1 MATASI
7 LSSVSISLAIVRI
20 GFDVAREDTLSSAG
34 EGRVLILTPVK
45 NAASMLSTYAGNL
58 ESLTYPRE
66 KLSLGLLES
75 DSGDGTWELLDSL
88 RPRLGARCSRVVTVK
103 RDFGFHMPRDTP
115 RWNPA
120 FQLARRNVLARSRN
134 QLLFRALADEE
145 WALWLDVD
153 VVHYPADLVERL
165 LAVGRDIVHPH
176 CVTRYGGET
185 FDLNAWSHH
194 GSKIMSDYRGAGGP
208 VRLDAVG
215 GTVLLVRA
223 DLHRDGL
230 TFPPFRYGLRSA
242 RIRPTHPVWGAGEI
256 ETEGLGIMAQD
267 MGYQCWGLPVLEV
280 IHAPE

>member
-1 MATASI
+1 M
-7 LSSVSISLAIVRI
+7 
-20 GFDVAREDTLSSAG
+20 SSAG

-45 NAASMLSTYAGNL
+45 NAATTLGTYAGNL
-58 ESLTYPRE
+58 ERLTYPRE
-66 KLSLGLLES
+66 RLSLGMLES
-75 DSGDGTWELLDSL
+75 DSRDGSWELLDTL
-88 RPRLGARCSRVVTVK
+88 RSRFEARCSRVVTIK
-103 RDFGFHMPRDTP
+103 RDFGFHMPPNTP

-134 QLLFRALADEE
+134 QLLFRALANED
-145 WALWLDVD
+145 WVLWLDVD

-165 LAVGRDIVHPH
+165 LEVERDIVHPH
-176 CVTRYGGET
+176 CVTSYGGDT

-194 GSKIMSDYRGAGGP
+194 GTKIMSDYRGAGGP

-230 TFPPFRYGLRSA
+230 TFPPFRYGLRSG
-242 RIRPTHPVWGAGEI
+242 RIRPTHPVWGEGEI

-267 MGYQCWGLPVLEV
+267 MGYQCWGLPDVEV
-280 IHAPE
+280 VHAPE